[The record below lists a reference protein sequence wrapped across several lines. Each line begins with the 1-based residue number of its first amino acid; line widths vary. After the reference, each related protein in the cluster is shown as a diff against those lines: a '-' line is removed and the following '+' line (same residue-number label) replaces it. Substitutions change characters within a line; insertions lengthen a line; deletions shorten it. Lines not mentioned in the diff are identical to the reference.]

1 MNIWLHLGNQVMVH
15 KTEYNFQRLKAKA
28 EVWNRV
34 WILEASSKNG
44 CKKSPFWSKKGE
56 DLENREAYSSWELLG
71 NPAPAHSHGNKPFI
85 FLQVTPAD
93 SAQV

>member
-1 MNIWLHLGNQVMVH
+1 MGVKRALFG
-15 KTEYNFQRLKAKA
+15 LKM
-28 EVWNRV
+28 
-34 WILEASSKNG
+34 
-44 CKKSPFWSKKGE
+44 GE

-85 FLQVTPAD
+85 FLQVTPAS

>member
-1 MNIWLHLGNQVMVH
+1 MNTIKKNDKTRCFMNIWLHLGNQVMVH

-44 CKKSPFWSKKGE
+44 CKKSPF
-56 DLENREAYSSWELLG
+56 
-71 NPAPAHSHGNKPFI
+71 
-85 FLQVTPAD
+85 
-93 SAQV
+93 